1 MNTTVKLD
9 ILWGGRG
16 IRMNKIIDSLT
27 DEQRMTLYGYLMSIV
42 TGDMREDITNRFLLM
57 MKELEDGTTREA
69 LSMLVGYV
77 SKYRDDLLAKLEKR
91 VDDAIL
97 YGGVGQ

>member
-69 LSMLVGYV
+69 LSMLVGYA
-77 SKYRDDLLAKLEKR
+77 SKYRDNLLVKLRER
-91 VDDAIL
+91 MEDEL
-97 YGGVGQ
+97 MQGGVGQ